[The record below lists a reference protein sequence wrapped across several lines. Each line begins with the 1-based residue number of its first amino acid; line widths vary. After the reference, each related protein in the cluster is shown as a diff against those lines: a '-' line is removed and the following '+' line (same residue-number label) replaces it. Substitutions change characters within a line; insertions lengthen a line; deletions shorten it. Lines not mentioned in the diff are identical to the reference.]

1 MSLYRFGTALA
12 VVALV
17 GAGALAQPP
26 GGGFGFGRG
35 IQPLTV
41 ATVPAD
47 ALGKEL
53 KLSEE
58 VQKKVA
64 AIQKGVQD
72 KIQAAMQELRD
83 SGGFNQEAFQELQ
96 KKNQENGK
104 KAETDILALLTDD
117 QKKALPDVLKTLQ
130 MLQTLGIPVQ
140 LNADLKLT
148 AEQTKVL
155 TERAAVLQKERA
167 AVAKQIQEAM
177 ASQDMERVRELS
189 QGMRGTGAADAKALA
204 ALTPEQKAMVEK
216 YIKDHPRPQGRR
228 GGGN

>member
-12 VVALV
+12 VGALV
-17 GAGALAQPP
+17 STTAFAQPP

-35 IQPLTV
+35 NQPLTV

-53 KLSEE
+53 QLSEE

-72 KIQAAMQELRD
+72 KMQAAMQELRD
-83 SGGFNQEAFQELQ
+83 SGGFNQEAMQELQ
-96 KKNQENGK
+96 KTNLANGK
-104 KAETDILALLTDD
+104 KAEMEILALLTDD
-117 QKKALPDVLKTLQ
+117 QKKALPEMLKTLQ
-130 MLQTLGIPVQ
+130 LLQTLGIPVQ
-140 LNADLKLT
+140 LNGDLKLT
-148 AEQTKVL
+148 AEQTKAL
-155 TERAAVLQKERA
+155 AERAAVVQKERA
-167 AVAKQIQEAM
+167 AVTKQIQEAM
-177 ASQDMERVRELS
+177 ASQDMDRVRELS
-189 QGMRGTGAADAKALA
+189 QGMRGTGGADAKALA
-204 ALTPEQKAMVEK
+204 ILTPEQKAMVEK

>member
-12 VVALV
+12 VGALV
-17 GAGALAQPP
+17 STTAFAQPP

-35 IQPLTV
+35 NQPLTV

-64 AIQKGVQD
+64 AIQKSVQD
-72 KIQAAMQELRD
+72 KAQAAMQELRD
-83 SGGFNQEAFQELQ
+83 GGGFNQEAIQELQ
-96 KKNQENGK
+96 KTSLANGK
-104 KAETDILALLTDD
+104 KAETEILALLTDD
-117 QKKALPDVLKTLQ
+117 QKEALPEVLKTLQ
-130 MLQTLGIPVQ
+130 MLQTLGIPMQ
-140 LNADLKLT
+140 LNGDLKLT
-148 AEQTKVL
+148 AEQTKAL
-155 TERAAVLQKERA
+155 AERAAVVQKERA
-167 AVAKQIQEAM
+167 AVTKQIQEAM
-177 ASQDMERVRELS
+177 ASQDMDRVRELA
-189 QGMRGTGAADAKALA
+189 QGMRGTGGGDAKALA
-204 ALTPEQKAMVEK
+204 ILTSEQKAMVEK